1 MLYQWNVNGT
11 GGTVLCPAF
20 SFQSASRFFSDYMD
34 QTNGGRRLKTFKN
47 RTEPVQKRVA
57 KSQKISIF
65 NPEYL

>member
-1 MLYQWNVNGT
+1 
-11 GGTVLCPAF
+11 
-20 SFQSASRFFSDYMD
+20 MD

-65 NPEYL
+65 NPEYLKIIYFLYIFQIKLLIFDNLSL